1 MKHLF
6 ILIIA
11 LLLGSLGLLPN
22 SSAEEPK
29 TSSAWPFTTENGLFH
44 LWLPQDASAIKGLLV
59 FPLYGAGEPWSVSPE
74 VQELAKE
81 LNCGIVMAFIRTT
94 FHIRVRD
101 EKFQWSWETP
111 VVVGQSL
118 EIASSAEFAGD
129 KSEAHCILT
138 TPDNKFVYVPYVK
151 GNNAI
156 YQYRFDAESG
166 QMTAL
171 EPKNANP
178 PEGTGP
184 RHMSYHPTKP
194 VVYFSNEQHLGVSAY
209 DIAAS

>member
-29 TSSAWPFTTENGLFH
+29 TSYAWPFTTENGLFH
-44 LWLPQDASAIKGLLV
+44 LWLPQDSSAIKGLLV

-81 LNCGIVMAFIRTT
+81 LNCGIVAFIRTT
-94 FHIRVRD
+94 FHIRVPADADPSKGPPELIDAAEEKGWLGKNLDAVRVRD

-129 KSEAHCILT
+129 KSEASWLPTQEYARQWQQFCH
-138 TPDNKFVYVPYVK
+138 
-151 GNNAI
+151 
-156 YQYRFDAESG
+156 
-166 QMTAL
+166 
-171 EPKNANP
+171 
-178 PEGTGP
+178 TGSLA
-184 RHMSYHPTKP
+184 RS
-194 VVYFSNEQHLGVSAY
+194 E
-209 DIAAS
+209 